1 MNIGVNT
8 FGLKYDLFRDF
19 DGSLARVKEIG
30 FTAIE
35 ICAMSAEAAKGFLE
49 KIPEEQRKNMQE
61 TPLSRTFQPLPD
73 AVLLTEKIRAHGFHV
88 DTVHCSLPIDA
99 DDAGVLRYTEE
110 LADFY
115 QKTGIRYVVTSP
127 MVGLEKM
134 KEIAPR
140 LELAARTLQ
149 ENGMFLLIHN
159 HALECHSEEG
169 TTALEYAMEHCP
181 HLYAEPDAGW
191 MVAGGMDP
199 VPFMEKY
206 GSRIIHLHLKDFKK
220 GFDPEGEG
228 EERFSAI
235 GEGILPL
242 RAVLEAKKH
251 CAVTEQGFFIDQ
263 DASTGDFIEDLRT
276 GYENVRKNLE

>member
-19 DGSLARVKEIG
+19 DGTLDRVKEIG
-30 FTAIE
+30 FTAVE
-35 ICAMSAEAAKGFLE
+35 ICAMSEEAAKRFLA
-49 KIPEEQRKNMQE
+49 KIPEEQQKNMQE
-61 TPLSRTFQPLPD
+61 TPLSRTFLPLPE

-88 DTVHCSLPIDA
+88 DTVHCSLPVDA
-99 DDAGVLRYTEE
+99 DDDAVLRYTDEI
-110 LADFY
+110 AAFSK
-115 QKTGIRYVVTSP
+115 KTGIRYVVTSP
-127 MVGLEKM
+127 MLGLAKM
-134 KEIAPR
+134 KEFAPR
-140 LELAARTLQ
+140 LELAAKAMQ
-149 ENGMFLLIHN
+149 KNGTFLLLHN
-159 HALECHSEEG
+159 HAAECHTEDG

-199 VPFMEKY
+199 VPFMKKY
-206 GSRIIHLHLKDFKK
+206 ADRIIHLHLKDFKK
-220 GFDPEGEG
+220 GYDPEGEG

-242 RAVLEAKKH
+242 QEVLAAKKN
-251 CAVTEQGFFIDQ
+251 CSITAQGFFIDQ

-276 GYENVRKNLE
+276 GYENVRKLSF